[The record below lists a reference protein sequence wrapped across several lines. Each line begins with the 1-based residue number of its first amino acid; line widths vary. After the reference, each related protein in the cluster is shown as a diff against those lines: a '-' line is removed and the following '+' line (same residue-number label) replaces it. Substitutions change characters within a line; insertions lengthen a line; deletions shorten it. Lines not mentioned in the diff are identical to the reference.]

1 MKRSPVSPLNKALYE
16 RLKNKLVVAVYDYVP
31 AGKKALYVGLVPRT
45 PFDGQYKQMVNC
57 TLREVL
63 RKCQNTVQNLKWKQ
77 LNV

>member
-1 MKRSPVSPLNKALYE
+1 MLRLICYGGGAIGGAILGLKAEGL
-16 RLKNKLVVAVYDYVP
+16 
-31 AGKKALYVGLVPRT
+31 AGMGGGLPRT

>member
-1 MKRSPVSPLNKALYE
+1 MTRLLNIEMLQKE
-16 RLKNKLVVAVYDYVP
+16 EM
-31 AGKKALYVGLVPRT
+31 PRT